1 MHLILYRNDIEKSTF
16 MKRLVFRLLA
26 IASIIIAPLTLK
38 AQEESSAL
46 QLIGPSTG
54 SGTVGSQGTQALH
67 LTLDQALEIALSENN
82 TIKIADMTVEK
93 TGYAR
98 KGSYAALYP
107 NISAN
112 GSYQRTL
119 KKQVM
124 VMDMGGQPMEIKV
137 GRDNNISTS
146 ASASMPIVNAQLW
159 ESLKLSGLDVE
170 LAVEQ
175 ARSSKI
181 AMVKQVKQAFYAV
194 LLAEKSLD
202 VVTNVYDNAQKNY
215 EKTLQRFN
223 VGKASEVERLRAQ
236 VTMMNAEPNV
246 SSAENAVLLATW
258 QLKAIMGIDLNTEVE
273 VVGNLDDYTTQLLSP
288 YISEEDLS
296 KNSSLLQLGIQGR
309 MLESTIRMQKKQYI
323 PTLAANIN
331 YNYNAMGDDELRW
344 FPSSTAAVSLSIPI
358 FDGLQK
364 HYNIKQSKINK
375 NMLDLQREDTERN
388 LRVAI
393 RNYNDQMALC
403 IKNYQAADATVGIA
417 QKSYDISEKMYE
429 VGKATMVELNDAQVS
444 LMQAQL
450 TQAQAVYNFMVAK
463 ASLDELIGK
472 EE

>member
-1 MHLILYRNDIEKSTF
+1 MKKLIFST
-16 MKRLVFRLLA
+16 LVVFSML
-26 IASIIIAPLTLK
+26 SFPLVGR
-38 AQEESSAL
+38 AQD
-46 QLIGPSTG
+46 GPSTG
-54 SGTVGSQGTQALH
+54 SGTLQ
-67 LTLDQALEIALSENN
+67 LTLNQALEIALSESN

-93 TGYAR
+93 TGYAK

-107 NISAN
+107 NINIS

-119 KKQVM
+119 QKQVM

-146 ASASMPIVNAQLW
+146 ATASMPLVNAQLW
-159 ESLKLSGLDVE
+159 ESLKLSGMDVE

-181 AMVKQVKQAFYAV
+181 GMIKQVKQAFYAV
-194 LLAEKSLD
+194 LLAQKSLD
-202 VVTNVYDNAQKNY
+202 VVSEVYDNAQKNY
-215 EKTLQRFN
+215 QKTEQRFN

-258 QLKAIMGIDLNTEVE
+258 QLKAVMGIELGTDIEVIGDLN
-273 VVGNLDDYTTQLLSP
+273 DYTNEMLTP
-288 YISEEDLS
+288 YISENDLS
-296 KNSSLLQLGIQGR
+296 SNSTLAQLDIQNR

-323 PTLAANIN
+323 PTLAASIN
-331 YNYNAMGDDELRW
+331 YNYNAMGDEKLSW
-344 FPSSTAAVSLSIPI
+344 FPSSTAAVSLSVPV
-358 FDGLQK
+358 FDGFQK
-364 HYNIKQSKINK
+364 RFNIKQSKVSK
-375 NMLDLQREDTERN
+375 SMLELQRVDAERN
-388 LRVAI
+388 LRIAI

-403 IKNYQAADATVGIA
+403 IKNYQAANATVEIA
-417 QKSYDISEKMYE
+417 EKSYEISEKMYE
-429 VGKATMVELNDAQVS
+429 VGKATLVELNDAQ
-444 LMQAQL
+444 LALQQAQL

>member
-1 MHLILYRNDIEKSTF
+1 MNTDYMKKLIFNILSITTF
-16 MKRLVFRLLA
+16 AITPLFSLA
-26 IASIIIAPLTLK
+26 QVIPPTEPVAIS
-38 AQEESSAL
+38 
-46 QLIGPSTG
+46 
-54 SGTVGSQGTQALH
+54 
-67 LTLDQALEIALSENN
+67 LTLDQALEIALSESN

-107 NISAN
+107 NVSIN

-119 KKQVM
+119 QKQVM
-124 VMDMGGQPMEIKV
+124 VMDMGGQAMEIKV

-146 ASASMPIVNAQLW
+146 ATASMPLVNAQLW
-159 ESLKLSGLDVE
+159 ESLKLSGMDVE

-194 LLAEKSLD
+194 LLAQKSLD
-202 VVTNVYDNAQKNY
+202 VVTSVYENAQKNY
-215 EKTLQRFN
+215 EKTEQRFN

-246 SSAENAVLLATW
+246 SSAENSVLLATW
-258 QLKAIMGIDLNTEVE
+258 QLKAVMGINLDTEVQVVGDLN
-273 VVGNLDDYTTQLLSP
+273 DYTETMLTP
-288 YISEEDLS
+288 YVSEDDISN
-296 KNSSLLQLGIQGR
+296 NSSLLQLDIQDR
-309 MLESTIRMQKKQYI
+309 MLESTIKMQKNQYL
-323 PTLAANIN
+323 PTLAASIN
-331 YNYNAMGDDELRW
+331 YNYSAMGDDELRW
-344 FPSSTAAVSLSIPI
+344 FPSSTAALSLTIPV
-358 FDGLQK
+358 FDGFQK
-364 HYNIKQSKINK
+364 HNAIKQSKVNR
-375 NMLDLQREDTERN
+375 NMLALQREDAERN
-388 LRVAI
+388 LRIGI

-403 IKNYQAADATVGIA
+403 IKNYQAANATVEIA

-429 VGKATMVELNDAQVS
+429 VGKATLVELNDAQ
-444 LMQAQL
+444 LALQQAQL

>member
-1 MHLILYRNDIEKSTF
+1 
-16 MKRLVFRLLA
+16 MKRLIFNILTF
-26 IASIIIAPLTLK
+26 SIISIFPIF
-38 AQEESSAL
+38 AQAQDESSAL
-46 QLIGPSTG
+46 RQAQGP
-54 SGTVGSQGTQALH
+54 QALH

-82 TIKIADMTVEK
+82 TIKIADMTIEK
-93 TGYAR
+93 SGYAE

-107 NISAN
+107 NINLS

-119 KKQVM
+119 LKQVM

-137 GRDNNISTS
+137 GRDNNITTT
-146 ASASMPIVNAQLW
+146 ASASMPLVNASLW
-159 ESLKLSGLDVE
+159 ESLKLSGMDVE

-258 QLKAIMGIDLNTEVE
+258 QLKAVMGIDLNTDVE
-273 VVGNLDDYTTQLLSP
+273 VVGDLNDYTAELLTP
-288 YISEEDLS
+288 YISEDDLS
-296 KNSSLLQLGIQGR
+296 NNSSLLQLGIQGR
-309 MLESTIRMQKKQYI
+309 MLESTIKMQKNQYI

-331 YNYNAMGDDELRW
+331 YNYSAMGDDELRW
-344 FPSSTAAVSLSIPI
+344 FPSSTAALSLSIPV

-364 HYNIKQSKINK
+364 HYTIKQSKISK

-388 LRVAI
+388 LRIAI
-393 RNYNDQMALC
+393 RNYNDQMALFV
-403 IKNYQAADATVGIA
+403 KNYQAANATVEVA

-444 LMQAQL
+444 LLQAQL
-450 TQAQAVYNFMVAK
+450 TQAQSVYNFMVAK

>member
-1 MHLILYRNDIEKSTF
+1 MMLS
-16 MKRLVFRLLA
+16 
-26 IASIIIAPLTLK
+26 
-38 AQEESSAL
+38 AQDDSSAL
-46 QLIGPSTG
+46 RQGQG
-54 SGTVGSQGTQALH
+54 SETLR
-67 LTLDQALEIALSENN
+67 LTLDQALEIALSESN
-82 TIKIADMTVEK
+82 TVKIADMTVEK

-107 NISAN
+107 NINIS

-119 KKQVM
+119 LKQVM
-124 VMDMGGQPMEIKV
+124 VMEMPNPITGETQTAEIKM
-137 GRDNNISTS
+137 GRDNNINTS

-159 ESLKLSGLDVE
+159 ESLKLSDMDVE

-181 AMVKQVKQAFYAV
+181 ALVKQVKQAFYAV
-194 LLAEKSLD
+194 LLAQKSHE
-202 VVTNVYDNAQKNY
+202 VVANVYENAQKNY

-223 VGKASEVERLRAQ
+223 VGKASEVEHLRAQ

-246 SSAENAVLLATW
+246 SSAENAVMLATW
-258 QLKAIMGIDLNTEVE
+258 QLKAVMGIDLDTDVE
-273 VVGNLDDYTTQLLSP
+273 VVGDLNDYTAQMLTP
-288 YISEEDLS
+288 YVSEEDLS
-296 KNSSLLQLGIQGR
+296 NNSSLLQLGIQGR
-309 MLESTIRMQKKQYI
+309 MLESTIRMQKKQYL
-323 PTLAANIN
+323 PTLAASIN
-331 YNYNAMGDDELRW
+331 YNYSAMGDEELRW

-358 FDGLQK
+358 FDGFQK
-364 HYNIKQSKINK
+364 HYSIKQSKINK

-388 LRVAI
+388 LRIGI

-403 IKNYQAADATVGIA
+403 IKNYQAAEATVEIA

-429 VGKATMVELNDAQVS
+429 VGKATLVELNDAQ
-444 LMQAQL
+444 LALQQAQL
-450 TQAQAVYNFMVAK
+450 TQAQAVYNFMVTK